1 MEEIVTPGISFMMGS
16 GDRFSPTT
24 IAMDATKICQL
35 FNDFSKDVLASSM
48 ISTISSPTSTLAS
61 LILWRIARCLTP

>member
-35 FNDFSKDVLASSM
+35 FNDFSKDVLAKFND
-48 ISTISSPTSTLAS
+48 IYNK
-61 LILWRIARCLTP
+61 LTNINTRVSNFVEDR